1 MLLEEYWHSIV
12 LTIVNPFVMLFL
24 LTSLTSIIE
33 PEISLT
39 RSEVIKRYR
48 ALKHGNS
55 KLLQLLCMLQF
66 SSVSKNKNG
75 ELFIV

>member
-1 MLLEEYWHSIV
+1 
-12 LTIVNPFVMLFL
+12 MLFPL
-24 LTSLTSIIE
+24 ISLTSIIE

-48 ALKHGNS
+48 ALKRSNS
-55 KLLQLLCMLQF
+55 KLLQFLCMLQF
-66 SSVSKNKNG
+66 SSLTKNEKG